1 MKSTID
7 LVKDN
12 NTNYRM
18 NIIKYVSFQSR
29 QMNAAYAAV
38 QSTDWKGNAK
48 SPIVISAM
56 LCYNV
61 DSLKRAAR
69 ES

>member
-1 MKSTID
+1 
-7 LVKDN
+7 
-12 NTNYRM
+12 M

-29 QMNAAYAAV
+29 QMNAGYAAV

-48 SPIVISAM
+48 SPIVILAM

-61 DSLKRAAR
+61 DSMKRAAR